1 MTGPI
6 LLIAAFLITAVAIW
20 AALRMRRRNVMRWL
34 PAYVRKD
41 WPGARKQPAAEESP
55 AHIIFAVADH
65 FEPAWNNAP
74 PPLQRERVEQWL
86 KDYPRLF
93 SRFKDSDGR
102 PPRHTFFYP
111 VEDCHPEHLEKL
123 AQLVR
128 LGFAELEIHLHHRN
142 DTSDNLRRT
151 LKQAV
156 TLLRRHGHLGNHV
169 QDHTPRFGF
178 VHGNWALD
186 NSLPSGDWCGVND
199 ELRVLKQCG
208 CYADFTLPSA
218 PSAAQTR
225 RINSIYYATDDPDRP
240 KSHDDGLLLRVA
252 GEPVGDLMIIQ
263 GPLTLKWPG
272 RQLLGLLPQL
282 ETACLAGAMPP
293 TSRRVDAWVN
303 TRVCVAGKPRWIF
316 IKAYTHGCP
325 EANRAVL
332 LGNPML
338 RLHQYLTTQYNDGT
352 LYKLHYVTAREMYNM
367 IKAAERGLTGDPSQ
381 YRDLIIAA
389 PPSARATGKPITA
402 EESKP

>member
-1 MTGPI
+1 MTGAI
-6 LLIAAFLITAVAIW
+6 LLPAAALIGAFAIW
-20 AALRMRRRNVMRWL
+20 FVVILRRRNVMRWL

-41 WPGARKQPAAEESP
+41 WPGAREQPSGDESP
-55 AHIIFAVADH
+55 THILFAIADH
-65 FEPAWNNAP
+65 FEPDWNNAP
-74 PPLQRERVEQWL
+74 PSLQLERVEQWIE
-86 KDYPRLF
+86 DYPRLF
-93 SRFKDSDGR
+93 SPFKDADGR

-111 VEDCHPEHLEKL
+111 VEDCPPEHLEKL
-123 AQLVR
+123 ARLVR

-151 LKQAV
+151 LNRAV
-156 TLLRRHGHLGNHV
+156 TLLRRHGHLGQHI

-199 ELRVLKQCG
+199 ELRVLKECG

-218 PSAAQTR
+218 PSATQTR

-240 KSHDDGLLLRVA
+240 KSHDDGRPVRA
-252 GEPVGDLMIIQ
+252 GGRPVGDLMIIQ
-263 GPLTLKWPG
+263 GPLTLRRPG
-272 RQLLGLLPQL
+272 RRLLGLLPQL
-282 ETACLAGAMPP
+282 ETARLAGAAPP
-293 TSRRVDAWVN
+293 TPRRVDAWVN
-303 TRVCVAGKPRWIF
+303 TRVCVAGQPRWIF

-338 RLHQYLTTQYNDGT
+338 RLHQYLATQYNDGAR
-352 LYKLHYVTAREMYNM
+352 YKLHYVTAREMYNI
-367 IKAAERGLTGDPSQ
+367 IKAAERGLAGDPSQ
-381 YRDLIIAA
+381 YRDLIITA
-389 PPSARATGKPITA
+389 PPSARAAEKPVTA
-402 EESKP
+402 GDSKP